1 MEEKVVETTVDEE
14 KFVFDKF
21 SLFEYKCLEEKR
33 IGKKAIFRFQR
44 DDSVSYIEELRKLE
58 DEYGEIKIKK
68 PIPLFIFPVIS
79 FLLIS
84 AYLILIINRESD
96 KQFLIYTLAVL
107 LPGVLFIAASLL
119 FTLWY
124 VTYIKKVPELIEQ
137 KNLYYQS
144 KIQEIKVK
152 K

>member
-1 MEEKVVETTVDEE
+1 MAC
-14 KFVFDKF
+14 
-21 SLFEYKCLEEKR
+21 SP
-33 IGKKAIFRFQR
+33 INA
-44 DDSVSYIEELRKLE
+44 SKLHVRT
-58 DEYGEIKIKK
+58 K
-68 PIPLFIFPVIS
+68 PIKPYIIS

-84 AYLILIINRESD
+84 DYLILIINRESD

-119 FTLWY
+119 YTLWY
-124 VTYIKKVPELIEQ
+124 ATYIKKVPDLIEQ

>member
-1 MEEKVVETTVDEE
+1 MKEKVVETTIGKE
-14 KFVFDKF
+14 KFVFDKY

-44 DDSVSYIEELRKLE
+44 DDSVPYIDELRKLE
-58 DEYGEIKIKK
+58 NEYGEIKIKK

-119 FTLWY
+119 YTLWY
-124 VTYIKKVPELIEQ
+124 ATYIKKVPDLIEQ
-137 KNLYYQS
+137 KNNYYQT
-144 KIQEIKVK
+144 KIQEK
-152 K
+152 KKKK